1 MVKDKTTVIV
11 VEDNIVYCEFVC
23 NLLAREGFR
32 TVQAYRLAAARK
44 LLQQSSDGDIVLS
57 DLRLPDGNGIDLL
70 RWMRKEGLALPFIIM
85 TDYAEVHTAV
95 ESMKLGSLDYIPKLL
110 VEDKLIPLLRNIQKE
125 QDGRQ
130 RHMPVFARNGSA
142 FRAVMKRIKLVAP
155 TEMSVLILGENG
167 TGKEHIAHHLHEKS
181 KRSGKPF
188 VPVDCGSL
196 SVQLA
201 PSAFFGHVK
210 GAFTGADTATQGY
223 FHEADGGTLFL
234 DEVGNLALETQ
245 QLLLRAIQERQYRP
259 VGDKADRS
267 FNVRIIA
274 ATNEN
279 LEKAVSEKRFRQDL
293 LYRLHDFEITVP
305 PLRDCQE
312 DILPLAEFFRET
324 ANQELEC
331 RVEGFSSEARKALLS
346 HPWPGNVRELRQK
359 IMGAVLQAQEGTIRK
374 EHLELGLA
382 ETSAAAGFA
391 LRNDE
396 EEKERIMR
404 ALKQSGG
411 NRYTAAK
418 ILGIGRTTLY
428 KKLEEYGL
436 KYKFGQS

>member
-1 MVKDKTTVIV
+1 MDKTRVIV

-44 LLQQSSDGDIVLS
+44 LLQQASDGDIVLS

-70 RWMRKEGLALPFIIM
+70 RWMRKEGLVQPFIIM

-110 VEDKLIPLLRNIQKE
+110 VEDKLVPLLRNIQKA

-130 RHMPVFARNGSA
+130 RRMPVFARDGSA

-155 TEMSVLILGENG
+155 TDMSVLILGENG

-210 GAFTGADTATQGY
+210 GAFTGADNATQGY

-245 QLLLRAIQERQYRP
+245 QMLLRAIQERRYRP
-259 VGDKADRS
+259 VGDKADRN

-305 PLRDCQE
+305 PLRDCLE
-312 DILPLAEFFRET
+312 DVMPLAEFFREI
-324 ANQELEC
+324 ANKELEC

-346 HPWPGNVRELRQK
+346 YPWPGNVRELQQK
-359 IMGAVLQAQEGTIRK
+359 IMGAVLQAQEGAVRK

-382 ETSAAAGFA
+382 ETSASAGFA
-391 LRNDE
+391 LRNDA

-411 NRYTAAK
+411 NRYIAAK

-436 KYKFGQS
+436 KYKFEQS